1 MRDAMTRERGS
12 VETTGR
18 RMDAVRRRRGDATER
33 ASRRTRRNARLF
45 ARTRVRG
52 ARTNETDE
60 CNDVYSYVGFVS
72 DDAESRD
79 ETNRG

>member
-1 MRDAMTRERGS
+1 MRCVDAEAS
-12 VETTGR
+12 
-18 RMDAVRRRRGDATER
+18 DATLDACLDER
-33 ASRRTRRNARLF
+33 SWNLGALF